1 MKGVLALSIFDQ
13 FWCFQLNTL
22 SRKIARMY
30 NDRFSPLGITLGQSL
45 VLFYLLEEDG
55 SQVKDIASAVKLDS
69 PSITGLIDRLI
80 KEELVIR
87 KEDPDSRR
95 SVNIFLTPK
104 GREAAAAAI
113 QIAFDFN
120 YHLKQCLMED
130 AAAFDSDLTTLDS
143 GIDSFNAGT
152 AEE

>member
-1 MKGVLALSIFDQ
+1 V
-13 FWCFQLNTL
+13 
-22 SRKIARMY
+22 
-30 NDRFSPLGITLGQSL
+30 
-45 VLFYLLEEDG
+45 
-55 SQVKDIASAVKLDS
+55 
-69 PSITGLIDRLI
+69 
-80 KEELVIR
+80 
-87 KEDPDSRR
+87 DSRR

-104 GREAAAAAI
+104 GREAAAAAM

-120 YHLKQCLMED
+120 NHLKKCLMGD